1 MKISTLS
8 ILSMSLLIYTVMLFG
23 CKGGQDSER
32 VQLFIHSTD
41 IGDCKLKGSMSYD
54 SLKGVYTLK
63 GAGANMW
70 GGLDA
75 FHFAWLEKEGDFVL
89 RANIMFEG
97 EGVNTHRKIGIQVR
111 ETLDADS
118 RYADI
123 AVHGDGLTSLQYRMV
138 KGGVTEELVSA
149 NRAPGQIQFERKGN
163 LFIMK
168 TGTNLIPQMADNEIE
183 MHLPDKCYVGIFIC
197 SHEEDIQETA
207 YFSNVVLK

>member
-1 MKISTLS
+1 MKISTLA
-8 ILSMSLLIYTVMLFG
+8 ILSMSLLIFTAMLFG
-23 CKGGQDSER
+23 CRGGQENER
-32 VQLFIHSTD
+32 IQLFIQSAD

-54 SLKGVYTLK
+54 SLKGIYTLK

-75 FHFAWLEKEGDFVL
+75 FHFAWLEKDGDFVL

-97 EGVNTHRKIGIQVR
+97 DGVNTHRKIGIQVR

-149 NRAPGQIQFERKGN
+149 NRAPSQIEFERKGN
-163 LFIMK
+163 LFRMK
-168 TGTNLIPQMADNEIE
+168 TGTSLTPQIADNEIE
-183 MHLPDKCYVGIFIC
+183 IQLPAKCYIGIFIC
-197 SHEEDIQETA
+197 SHEENILETA
-207 YFSNVVLK
+207 YFSNVVLE